1 MAGKDTMDK
10 QQLFR
15 EDTTEILEF
24 ENGGT
29 IELVCKYSGNISFVD
44 LLKSAMKR
52 DVELALA
59 EAENPYI

>member
-1 MAGKDTMDK
+1 MDK

-15 EDTTEILEF
+15 EDTTEILEL
-24 ENGGT
+24 EGGT

-52 DVELALA
+52 DVELALS

>member
-1 MAGKDTMDK
+1 MDK

-24 ENGGT
+24 ESGT

-59 EAENPYI
+59 EAEKPYI